1 MGLTLTTVTPGDPID
16 ATAMRAANA
25 LIEHYVNEEIGA
37 ADLKTSAPW
46 IEAMTIVRPR
56 FSGGP
61 DSGRTAW
68 FEGATCEVH
77 YFYEGGKDVRRAL
90 FHTPLF
96 DGETTATVSS
106 YVPIVGMTR
115 TISLPEAISTGASP
129 QKRVNVLASWHCYE
143 YGGSGTWPD
152 ESASRVADFVLMI
165 DGDTKP
171 STARSLWKAS
181 YPAKYG
187 TSLPMFRKQYG
198 IQYPATISTIGI
210 HNIGVRLRF
219 TPMTTSGAGLVDD
232 WRHIFV
238 SERSMVVEVPYR

>member
-25 LIEHYVNEEIGA
+25 LVEHYVNEEIGA

-77 YFYEGGKDVRRAL
+77 YFYMGDKDVRRAM

-96 DGETTATVSS
+96 DGETTASAST

-115 TISLPEAISTGASP
+115 TISLPEVISSGALP
-129 QKRVNVLASWHCYE
+129 QRRVNVLASWYCYE
-143 YGGSGTWPD
+143 YGGHGVWPD

-181 YPAKYG
+181 YPGLSG

-198 IQYPATISTIGI
+198 IQYPATISSIGI
-210 HNIGVRLRF
+210 HHFGVRLRL
-219 TPMTTSGAGLVDD
+219 TEMTLDGGFDD
-232 WRHIFV
+232 NWRHIFV
-238 SERSMVVEVPYR
+238 ADRSMVVEVPYR

>member
-77 YFYEGGKDVRRAL
+77 YFYEGGKDVRRAM

-96 DGETTATVSS
+96 DGETTATVST
-106 YVPIVGMTR
+106 YVPIIGMTR

-129 QKRVNVLASWHCYE
+129 QKKVNVLASWNTYE
-143 YGGSGTWPD
+143 YGGHSAFPD
-152 ESASRVADFVLMI
+152 ESTHRVADFVLMI
-165 DGDTKP
+165 DGDTKAA
-171 STARSLWKAS
+171 TARSLWNAS
-181 YPAKYG
+181 NPATYG
-187 TSLPMFRKQYG
+187 TGMPMFRKQYG
-198 IQYPATISTIGI
+198 IQYPATISTVGI
-210 HNIGVRLRF
+210 HNIGVRLR
-219 TPMTTSGAGLVDD
+219 TTEMTVTAGDDD

-238 SERSMVVEVPYR
+238 AERSMVVEIPYR